1 MREHKFLKHLRED
14 HAEQKKR
21 GKKLIEARGPQERSQ
36 LRKQLHESLYPH
48 MVGEE
53 VSIFQRITQA
63 ADEEVRDDGLEGLQE
78 HHVAKIV
85 LREIMDL
92 DPESKIFKAKS
103 KVLVELNKHH
113 TEEEER
119 KIFKHLRKLCDD
131 QELDR
136 LFEQY
141 EKGEKGAKS

>member
-1 MREHKFLKHLRED
+1 MREHRFLKHLRED
-14 HAEQKKR
+14 HAEQRKL
-21 GKKLIEARGPQERSQ
+21 GKKLSEARGSQERSQ

-53 VSIFQRITQA
+53 ASIFRRITQA
-63 ADEEVRDDGLEGLQE
+63 ADEETRENGLEALQE
-78 HHVAKIV
+78 HHVAKVV

-92 DPESKIFKAKS
+92 DPENKIFKAKS
-103 KVLVELNKHH
+103 KILLELNKHH
-113 TEEEER
+113 HEEEEG

-141 EKGEKGAKS
+141 EKGEEGAKS